1 MRLGGAL
8 VWFAFLGWAVGLL
21 HIMSC
26 LGHEELEL
34 SCMVD
39 AWLAWAMSKEMSN
52 DDTRRYTVGTA
63 GWPVGN
69 DGTTSCAMYVISTK
83 KKHTGHG
90 FK

>member
-1 MRLGGAL
+1 MTGAIRVFLVPVRLGGAL

-39 AWLAWAMSKEMSN
+39 AWLARGMSKEMSN
-52 DDTRRYTVGTA
+52 DDTRQYTGKQQD
-63 GWPVGN
+63 GRFGN
-69 DGTTSCAMYVISTK
+69 DGTTSCVV
-83 KKHTGHG
+83 
-90 FK
+90 